1 MRISRKAEYALRA
14 LCAMARKPPTATSQI
29 EELAAAE
36 HIPVKFLEQILLTL
50 KKAGLLR
57 SRRGVGGGYQLDQ
70 PAQRISLADVITAV
84 DGPFQ
89 PMSCTP
95 PEPGKQLKGSCEC
108 GVPGGCGRGRVF
120 TDLQTIVHQ
129 FLSTTTLADTNARE
143 AGAPVMQFDI

>member
-14 LCAMARKPPTATSQI
+14 LTAMARKPPTTTSQI
-29 EELAAAE
+29 EELASAG

-57 SRRGVGGGYQLDQ
+57 SRRGVGGGYQLDLP
-70 PAQRISLADVITAV
+70 PARISLSDILTAI

-95 PEPGKQLKGSCEC
+95 PEPGKSLRAGCEC
-108 GVPGGCGRGRVF
+108 GTPGGCGTGRIF
-120 TDLQTIVHQ
+120 TDLQNQVHA
-129 FLSTTTLADTNARE
+129 FLSTTTLADIIARE
-143 AGAPVMQFDI
+143 SA